1 MAEPRV
7 ALSSIFLPLGLDE
20 QVLAPIFDFEIT
32 DKVLHPALTTDL
44 ATHLPPASC
53 RSNIL
58 VKRTDSGRYR
68 CVLSDFGCA
77 GITLTDSV
85 CVSTIGQNV
94 PTSQQSQAFT
104 PGYTA
109 PEVLAEPSTKKRPPS
124 DVFAFGC
131 VLFHLFAGRAPFAVG
146 GGSSGGV
153 VEQVLSGQR
162 PSFVHTRTPL
172 AVQQLVERCWCQ
184 DPYERPT
191 AQQLLRQLEGLV
203 RAGEAAWSRPL
214 EDLPVVSGW
223 AAQPSQPLFY
233 TCRGCTQPQRAWLV
247 ISHKGLP
254 HPALQL
260 HHSVPCL

>member
-1 MAEPRV
+1 M
-7 ALSSIFLPLGLDE
+7 
-20 QVLAPIFDFEIT
+20 
-32 DKVLHPALTTDL
+32 LHPALTTDL
-44 ATHLPPASC
+44 ATHLPTASC

-85 CVSTIGQNV
+85 CVSTIGHNV

-109 PEVLAEPSTKKRPPS
+109 PEVLAEPSAKKRPPS

-131 VLFHLFAGRAPFAVG
+131 VLYHLFAGRAPFGAG
-146 GGSSGGV
+146 GGSSGGG

-162 PSFVHTRTPL
+162 PSFMHTRTPL

-184 DPYERPT
+184 DPFERPT
-191 AQQLLRQLEGLV
+191 AEQLLRQLQGLV

-223 AAQPSQPLFY
+223 AAQPSFCM
-233 TCRGCTQPQRAWLV
+233 CRGCTQPQRAWCGLFTWGTSSPGAAAPSQRAVSVGKGCADLQTCKV
-247 ISHKGLP
+247 I
-254 HPALQL
+254 
-260 HHSVPCL
+260 CLRGFAVN